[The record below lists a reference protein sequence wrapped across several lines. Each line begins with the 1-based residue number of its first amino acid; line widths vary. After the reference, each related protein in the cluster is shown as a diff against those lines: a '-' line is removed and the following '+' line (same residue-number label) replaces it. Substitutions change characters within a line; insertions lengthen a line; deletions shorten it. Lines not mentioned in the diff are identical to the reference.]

1 MVLGKILL
9 TALLTSRV
17 AASTGHP
24 SGDWP
29 WQTFKSSPAQP
40 PSLRINKHG
49 NTSPGYLIFNQNGPE
64 VHNYSLFI
72 MSDDNE
78 LVWQSE
84 RNGFAD
90 FRVQTFEDSPVLTHW
105 QGLALGEPWGFGVGI
120 VRIYD
125 ESYENIYNVSLTTA
139 QENIIPSGGL
149 DSGML
154 FSYLDFHESRITRDG
169 TMLVTVYNVTE
180 HDLSP
185 YGGPRNGWVTN
196 SLFYEMDIKTNTVLY
211 RWSALDHTDQIPI
224 DDAIQ
229 FHPLEDF
236 GKNKTLPYDY
246 FHLNSVDKL
255 DDGSYIISSRFFCSI
270 FRLTPNGTVEWTFQ
284 GENGGDFKL
293 ASDISFRYQHD
304 ARVRHVGEDFMQLS
318 LFNNDNSAVKS
329 GVNETTGI
337 FVTLDT
343 KTWTATLDRELVDPT
358 DRVYA
363 KSQGNTQFLDNGNV
377 ILGYGS
383 TAKIKEFT
391 PDGSVAMSAVF
402 GHKDGTVFSY
412 RSYRFPW
419 IGRPKTS
426 PSVYA
431 CIKSNET
438 QVYMSWNGATEH
450 KTWQV
455 FAGSTEGDL
464 SSQVS
469 VARQGFETAVTLSG
483 LPALIQV
490 EAKTADI
497 DIPGARSAITR
508 AKEPCT

>member
-1 MVLGKILL
+1 ML
-9 TALLTSRV
+9 TRT
-17 AASTGHP
+17 
-24 SGDWP
+24 
-29 WQTFKSSPAQP
+29 
-40 PSLRINKHG
+40 
-49 NTSPGYLIFNQNGPE
+49 
-64 VHNYSLFI
+64 
-72 MSDDNE
+72 
-78 LVWQSE
+78 
-84 RNGFAD
+84 
-90 FRVQTFEDSPVLTHW
+90 
-105 QGLALGEPWGFGVGI
+105 
-120 VRIYD
+120 
-125 ESYENIYNVSLTTA
+125 
-139 QENIIPSGGL
+139 
-149 DSGML
+149 
-154 FSYLDFHESRITRDG
+154 
-169 TMLVTVYNVTE
+169 
-180 HDLSP
+180 
-185 YGGPRNGWVTN
+185 
-196 SLFYEMDIKTNTVLY
+196 
-211 RWSALDHTDQIPI
+211 
-224 DDAIQ
+224 
-229 FHPLEDF
+229 
-236 GKNKTLPYDY
+236 
-246 FHLNSVDKL
+246 
-255 DDGSYIISSRFFCSI
+255 
-270 FRLTPNGTVEWTFQ
+270 Q

>member
-1 MVLGKILL
+1 
-9 TALLTSRV
+9 
-17 AASTGHP
+17 
-24 SGDWP
+24 
-29 WQTFKSSPAQP
+29 
-40 PSLRINKHG
+40 
-49 NTSPGYLIFNQNGPE
+49 
-64 VHNYSLFI
+64 

-284 GENGGDFKL
+284 V
-293 ASDISFRYQHD
+293 QH
-304 ARVRHVGEDFMQLS
+304 
-318 LFNNDNSAVKS
+318 
-329 GVNETTGI
+329 
-337 FVTLDT
+337 
-343 KTWTATLDRELVDPT
+343 
-358 DRVYA
+358 
-363 KSQGNTQFLDNGNV
+363 
-377 ILGYGS
+377 
-383 TAKIKEFT
+383 
-391 PDGSVAMSAVF
+391 
-402 GHKDGTVFSY
+402 
-412 RSYRFPW
+412 RFH
-419 IGRPKTS
+419 
-426 PSVYA
+426 
-431 CIKSNET
+431 C
-438 QVYMSWNGATEH
+438 
-450 KTWQV
+450 
-455 FAGSTEGDL
+455 
-464 SSQVS
+464 
-469 VARQGFETAVTLSG
+469 
-483 LPALIQV
+483 
-490 EAKTADI
+490 
-497 DIPGARSAITR
+497 
-508 AKEPCT
+508 